1 MPPIR
6 EQDIQRAVFDHIRW
20 RRMPG
25 VFAFHVPNAGKRNSV
40 EAAILEALEA
50 RAGVPDVFALR
61 DGRCYALELKTK
73 TGRLTSVQKH
83 AMAVLERAGALT
95 TVCRGLDP
103 ALHTLERRSLP
114 PAGRWWAEG
123 HTVERPLMNG
133 RPASN
138 EFTPDIG
145 PSRW

>member
-1 MPPIR
+1 VPPIR
-6 EQDIQRAVFDHIRW
+6 ERDIQRAVFDHIRG

-50 RAGVPDVFALR
+50 RAGVPDVFAIR
-61 DGRCYALELKTK
+61 DGRCYALERKTK

-103 ALHTLERRSLP
+103 ALHTLERLR
-114 PAGRWWAEG
+114 AGRWWAEG
-123 HTVERPLMNG
+123 HTVERPLDG

-138 EFTPDIG
+138 GFTPEIG
-145 PSRW
+145 PSRR